1 MQIVQARIDG
11 QTFVVAGGED
21 LGHLKERILEAAR
34 AGAGFVDIDGVNGR
48 RFSVLVTPAIPVRF
62 EIFEI
67 DDDGITDL
75 GQAFT
80 SFDLADQFDLFDYA
94 DVDS

>member
-21 LGHLKERILEAAR
+21 LDDVKGRILEAAR
-34 AGAGFVDIDGVNGR
+34 AGAGFVDIESVDGR

-75 GQAFT
+75 GQTFS
-80 SFDLADQFDLFDYA
+80 SFDLADQFELFDYA
-94 DVDS
+94 DVES